1 MDIIREG
8 AGTHFDPLVAKA
20 FLNAEDEVR
29 RIAEANLD
37 AEKKN

>member
-1 MDIIREG
+1 MDHKNKIHCSFCG
-8 AGTHFDPLVAKA
+8 KA
-20 FLNAEDEVR
+20 QDEVR